1 VSITEDR
8 RSARPL
14 IIAIASRKGGAG
26 KTTTALNLAG
36 VLAAQG
42 VHVLL
47 VDLDPQAS
55 LTRLV
60 LGDDDQEAPGIGERL
75 LTRHAGLDGLARPV
89 YEGVDLVPGDRTI
102 ETAAFSLADDPTGP
116 LRLRKLLAGVTGY
129 DVILLDTPPALGFA
143 LNSALLAA
151 SIAVLPTM
159 LAQQDFDALDDTLD
173 MCDRLAELGAAAR
186 LIVAPNAY
194 RGDGSDRA
202 NIAVLSE
209 TYGDLVAAPIPLA
222 VSIKYALTARQ
233 PVALREPAGAA
244 ALAYRALARRIL
256 AGDVTHA
263 PGAPDVT
270 EEASHA

>member
-1 VSITEDR
+1 MSEPVT
-8 RSARPL
+8 
-14 IIAIASRKGGAG
+14 IAIASRKGGAG

-36 VLAAQG
+36 VLAEQG
-42 VHVLL
+42 SRVLL

-55 LTRLV
+55 LTRLI
-60 LGDDDQEAPGIGERL
+60 LGDDDQGSQEGIGTRL
-75 LTRHAGLDGLARPV
+75 LTRHAGLDGLARSV
-89 YEGVDLVPGDRTI
+89 YEGVDLVAGDRTI

-151 SIAVLPTM
+151 STAVLPTM

-173 MCDRLAELGAAAR
+173 MCDRLAELGAAR
-186 LIVAPNAY
+186 RIIVAPNAY

-202 NIAVLSE
+202 NIAVLGD
-209 TYGDLVAAPIPLA
+209 TYGALVAAPIPLA

-244 ALAYRALARRIL
+244 ALAYRGLARRIL
-256 AGDVTHA
+256 AVDA
-263 PGAPDVT
+263 LIAS
-270 EEASHA
+270 EEAPHA

>member
-1 VSITEDR
+1 MNSTGKPADT
-8 RSARPL
+8 RPL

-36 VLAAQG
+36 VVAERGLR
-42 VHVLL
+42 VLL

-60 LGDDDQEAPGIGERL
+60 LGDDAQDAPEGIGARL

-89 YEGVDLVPGDRTI
+89 YEGVDLVSGDRTI

-129 DVILLDTPPALGFA
+129 DVVLLDTPPALGFA

-173 MCDRLAELGAAAR
+173 MCDRLAELGAAER
-186 LIVAPNAY
+186 IIVAPNAY

-202 NIAVLSE
+202 NIAVLGE

-244 ALAYRALARRIL
+244 TLAYRALASRIL
-256 AGDVTHA
+256 AGNVA
-263 PGAPDVT
+263 